1 MPRAQGRSAQRADPL
16 GSSDS
21 LRPLGPP
28 RRSAPPRTR
37 VGAGWWWRPAAG
49 TSQPS
54 PRAAATASA
63 QPGGPS
69 LDAGSSGCP
78 RLWPD
83 GAPRDRLVPE
93 PGGRQ
98 DAELCSLS
106 WPHDPEHV
114 GPREEGVPRLHLQPR
129 WPRHDPLLLRQRGHL
144 AERHQPAVSA
154 PRALPPFE
162 SWESLRFSS
171 RFPQHHG
178 EQESESEI
186 APCVLG
192 GFEVSRGTVGWR
204 CGVILGGRSCPR
216 GLGGL
221 ENPLREFLVNLEGS
235 TKCIRPWEVVCGD
248 RVTAEQETLGVQGGL

>member
-1 MPRAQGRSAQRADPL
+1 MHFVLPSRFTRNSRKGFSNPPSPRGHDL
-16 GSSDS
+16 
-21 LRPLGPP
+21 PP
-28 RRSAPPRTR
+28 RITPHLHPT
-37 VGAGWWWRPAAG
+37 VPLD
-49 TSQPS
+49 TSKQPS

-144 AERHQPAVSA
+144 AERHQPAH
-154 PRALPPFE
+154 
-162 SWESLRFSS
+162 
-171 RFPQHHG
+171 Q
-178 EQESESEI
+178 
-186 APCVLG
+186 
-192 GFEVSRGTVGWR
+192 
-204 CGVILGGRSCPR
+204 
-216 GLGGL
+216 
-221 ENPLREFLVNLEGS
+221 
-235 TKCIRPWEVVCGD
+235 
-248 RVTAEQETLGVQGGL
+248 